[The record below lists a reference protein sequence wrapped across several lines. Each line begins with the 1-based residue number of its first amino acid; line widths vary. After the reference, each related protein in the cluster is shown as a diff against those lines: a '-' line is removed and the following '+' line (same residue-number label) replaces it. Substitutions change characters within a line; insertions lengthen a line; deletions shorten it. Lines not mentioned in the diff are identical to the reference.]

1 MPSIGTSLLQ
11 ERSVEILK
19 LLLLMK
25 WLTDFAKMPMIWDVM
40 IPVIL
45 LMAFALFLVW
55 DSRLPP
61 EKKML
66 ARFRKKPNSGVI
78 K

>member
-1 MPSIGTSLLQ
+1 
-11 ERSVEILK
+11 
-19 LLLLMK
+19 MK
-25 WLTDFAKMPMIWDVM
+25 WLTDFVHMPMIWDVI

-45 LMAFALFLVW
+45 VMAFALLLAW

-66 ARFRKKPNSGVI
+66 ARFRRKPNQRFI